1 MKIQKKQKLSAL
13 LAKFVGTFD
22 KQRQDIVFSNKSTTH
37 FSLEQDRA
45 LLISVNNYGYGGW
58 DSVWEDLWQDTVLQF
73 QHSVQD
79 INCDMLSKRCDYRIR
94 QIEEELELRE
104 KKLKKERLANVIAA
118 ESQLKVIQEIE
129 Y

>member
-1 MKIQKKQKLSAL
+1 
-13 LAKFVGTFD
+13 
-22 KQRQDIVFSNKSTTH
+22 
-37 FSLEQDRA
+37 
-45 LLISVNNYGYGGW
+45 
-58 DSVWEDLWQDTVLQF
+58 
-73 QHSVQD
+73 
-79 INCDMLSKRCDYRIR
+79 MLSKRCDYRIR